1 MPTAKRP
8 SRRTLSRQRIAS
20 KSHHNVYVIELD
32 QAVWHGSAKF
42 RRANPDHDPGKPCL
56 YVGMTGLSPEER
68 FANHRAGIRSS
79 SLVHR
84 FATRLRPDL
93 FEGLNPMS
101 YREAVR
107 MEKVLAKVLRGDGY
121 GVWQN

>member
-1 MPTAKRP
+1 MARK
-8 SRRTLSRQRIAS
+8 
-20 KSHHNVYVIELD
+20 HHYVYVIELD
-32 QAVWHGSAKF
+32 GAVWKASARF
-42 RRANPDHDPGKPCL
+42 RRANPDRDPGRACL

-68 FANHRAGIRSS
+68 FANHLAGIRSS

-84 FATRLRPDL
+84 FAKGLRPDL
-93 FEGLNPMS
+93 YEGINPMS
-101 YREAVR
+101 YREAAR

>member
-1 MPTAKRP
+1 M
-8 SRRTLSRQRIAS
+8 RRAPR
-20 KSHHNVYVIELD
+20 HHHHVYVIELD
-32 QAVWHGSAKF
+32 AAVWKASAKF
-42 RRANPDHDPGKPCL
+42 RHANPARDPAKPCV

-68 FANHRAGIRSS
+68 LANHAAGIRSS

-84 FATRLRPDL
+84 FARRLRPFL
-93 FEGLNPMS
+93 YEGINPMS
-101 YREAVR
+101 YRDAAK

>member
-1 MPTAKRP
+1 
-8 SRRTLSRQRIAS
+8 
-20 KSHHNVYVIELD
+20 
-32 QAVWHGSAKF
+32 
-42 RRANPDHDPGKPCL
+42 
-56 YVGMTGLSPEER
+56 MTGLSPEER

-84 FATRLRPDL
+84 FAKRLRPDL
-93 FEGLNPMS
+93 FEGLNPMT

-107 MEKVLAKVLRGDGY
+107 MEKVLAKVLRSDGY

>member
-1 MPTAKRP
+1 MTRNAAPKR
-8 SRRTLSRQRIAS
+8 SACRGAARAT
-20 KSHHNVYVIELD
+20 KSHHSVYVVELD
-32 QAVWHGSAKF
+32 NSVWQASAKF
-42 RRANPDHDPGKPCL
+42 RRANPDRDLAKPCV

-68 FANHRAGIRSS
+68 YANHLAGIRSS
-79 SLVHR
+79 HLVHR
-84 FATRLRPDL
+84 FARRLRPDL
-93 FEGLNPMS
+93 FEGVNPMT